1 MGEGEECGDV
11 LEAVA
16 VTVTQVR
23 RDRWWFWGGRVEMEK
38 GRIREVEWKRKMVE
52 NGWFWGKKK
61 EKPLRCSESCLVKK
75 EDGGAICRDKKSTL
89 SVESLTYIS
98 GPTGAWMNSTR
109 LATCGL
115 QE

>member
-38 GRIREVEWKRKMVE
+38 GRI
-52 NGWFWGKKK
+52 
-61 EKPLRCSESCLVKK
+61 
-75 EDGGAICRDKKSTL
+75 
-89 SVESLTYIS
+89 
-98 GPTGAWMNSTR
+98 
-109 LATCGL
+109 
-115 QE
+115 